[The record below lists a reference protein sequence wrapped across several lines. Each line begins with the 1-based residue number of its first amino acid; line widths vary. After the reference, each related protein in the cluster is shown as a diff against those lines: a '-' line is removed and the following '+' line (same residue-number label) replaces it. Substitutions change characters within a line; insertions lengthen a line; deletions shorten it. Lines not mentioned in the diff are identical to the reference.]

1 MSQKSFLIF
10 AGNFSITP
18 FMNTLG
24 EFLIANQ
31 QKHPQSTGEF
41 SRVIHALR
49 LAAKVVSHKVN
60 KAGLIDILGASGDTN
75 IQGENQQKLD
85 VFAHD
90 TFIGALTNR
99 KIVCG
104 IASEEADDFITVHG
118 SEENPESKYIVLLDP
133 LDGSSNIDVNVS
145 LGTIF
150 SIYKRVSPTAGP
162 ATLSDFLQKGT
173 EQVAAGYILYGTSTL
188 FVYTTG
194 NGVNGF
200 TLNPAI
206 GTFYLSH
213 PNIQLP
219 HQGHIYSINEAN
231 YATFPETIKAY
242 LKDRK
247 SKDALYT
254 TRYIGSMVSDIHR
267 NMFKG
272 GIYLYPPNQKSPE
285 GKLRLLYECNPMAFI
300 IEQAGGTAISMKK
313 RILEIDPTSLHQR
326 VPFFC
331 GNREMISALKAFL

>member
-1 MSQKSFLIF
+1 ML
-10 AGNFSITP
+10 
-18 FMNTLG
+18 TLG

-31 QKHPQSTGEF
+31 KKHTQSTGEF
-41 SRVIHALR
+41 SKVIHALR

-60 KAGLIDILGASGDTN
+60 KAGLVDIIGNVGSTN
-75 IQGENQQKLD
+75 IQGESQQKLD
-85 VFAHD
+85 VYAHNL
-90 TFIGALTNR
+90 FIDALTNR

-104 IASEEADDFITVHG
+104 IASEEVENFIDVNG
-118 SEENPESKYIVLLDP
+118 AEEYPESKYIVLIDP

-150 SIYKRVSPTAGP
+150 SIYKRVSPSNETVSEA
-162 ATLSDFLQKGT
+162 DFLQKGT

-194 NGVNGF
+194 EGVNGF

-219 HQGHIYSINEAN
+219 YSGHIYSINEAN
-231 YATFPETIKAY
+231 FASFPNTIKEY
-242 LKDRK
+242 IKNRK
-247 SKDALYT
+247 SEDLQYT

-267 NMFKG
+267 NMIKG
-272 GIYLYPPNQKSPE
+272 GLFLYPPNEKSPQ
-285 GKLRLLYECNPMAFI
+285 GKLRLLYECNPIAFI
-300 IEQAGGTAISMKK
+300 VEQAGGEAISMNQ
-313 RILEIDPTSLHQR
+313 RVLEIEPKSLHQR
-326 VPFFC
+326 SPFFC
-331 GNREMISALKAFL
+331 GNKEMIEILKKYI

>member
-1 MSQKSFLIF
+1 MR
-10 AGNFSITP
+10 
-18 FMNTLG
+18 TLG

-41 SRVIHALR
+41 SKVIHALR

-60 KAGLIDILGASGDTN
+60 KAGLVDIIGNVGTTN
-75 IQGENQQKLD
+75 VQGENQQKLD
-85 VFAHD
+85 VFAHNL
-90 TFIGALTNR
+90 FIDALTNR

-104 IASEEADDFITVHG
+104 IASEEADDFIDVHG
-118 SEENPESKYIVLLDP
+118 ADDDPESKYIVLIDP

-150 SIYKRVSPTAGP
+150 SIYKRVSPTNELVSKA
-162 ATLSDFLQKGT
+162 DFLQKGT
-173 EQVAAGYILYGTSTL
+173 AQVAAGYILYGTSTL

-194 NGVNGF
+194 DGVNGF

-219 HQGHIYSINEAN
+219 DAGHIYSINEAN
-231 YATFPETIKAY
+231 FASFPENIKEY

-247 SKDALYT
+247 SEDSQYT

-267 NMFKG
+267 NMLKG
-272 GIYLYPPNQKSPE
+272 GLFLYPPNEKSPK
-285 GKLRLLYECNPMAFI
+285 GKLRLLYECNPIAFI
-300 IEQAGGTAISMKK
+300 VEQAGGEAISMNQ
-313 RILEIDPTSLHQR
+313 RILEIEPTSLHQR
-326 VPFFC
+326 SAFFC
-331 GNREMISALKAFL
+331 GNKEMIYILKNYL

>member
-1 MSQKSFLIF
+1 
-10 AGNFSITP
+10 
-18 FMNTLG
+18 MNTLG

-31 QKHPQSTGEF
+31 QKHPKSTGEF

-60 KAGLIDILGASGDTN
+60 KAGLIDIIGASGDTN
-75 IQGENQQKLD
+75 VQGENQQKLD
-85 VFAHD
+85 VYAHD

-104 IASEEADDFITVHG
+104 IASEEADDFIAVHG
-118 SEENPESKYIVLLDP
+118 SEDNPESKYIVLLDP

-150 SIYKRVSPTAGP
+150 SIYKRVSPAEGP
-162 ATLSDFLQKGT
+162 VTLSDFLQKGK

-213 PNIQLP
+213 SNIQLP
-219 HQGHIYSINEAN
+219 NQGHIYSINEAN
-231 YATFPETIKAY
+231 YATFPKTIKAY
-242 LKDRK
+242 LQDRK
-247 SKDALYT
+247 LKDTFYT

-272 GIYLYPPNQKSPE
+272 GVYLYPPNEKSPE

-300 IEQAGGTAISMKK
+300 IEQAGGAAISMKE
-313 RILEIDPTSLHQR
+313 RILEIDPISLHQR
-326 VPFFC
+326 TPFFC
-331 GNREMISALKAFL
+331 GNKEMIRAIQQFL

>member
-1 MSQKSFLIF
+1 MTIHDFFEAEYSDS
-10 AGNFSITP
+10 
-18 FMNTLG
+18 
-24 EFLIANQ
+24 ANQ
-31 QKHPQSTGEF
+31 RNIWSVLNAITKAAVSV
-41 SRVIHALR
+41 SDDLKKAAL
-49 LAAKVVSHKVN
+49 LENV
-60 KAGLIDILGASGDTN
+60 LGAQGGQN
-75 IQGENQQKLD
+75 IQGEDQQKLD
-85 VFAHD
+85 VIAD
-90 TFIGALTNR
+90 LAFIEAFKSCGAVT
-99 KIVCG
+99 G
-104 IASEEADDFITVHG
+104 IG
-118 SEENPESKYIVLLDP
+118 SEENEAFVSFDTEISKKADYVVLFDP